1 MRRQKANNGNF
12 MNTCPHAVTLHS
24 ATHPSCKGAAAPE
37 RMTMPTRSASARWEG
52 NLAQGKGSLKTATGS
67 FSGSYSFPSRFESGE
82 GTNPEELIAAAHAG
96 CYAMALSHEL
106 DQAGFTPNSV
116 SASADVHLEQVE
128 GGFAITKIA
137 LTCDADVPDI
147 DGDKFQDIANAAKA
161 GCPVSK
167 ALAGPEIT
175 LKANLK

>member
-1 MRRQKANNGNF
+1 MI
-12 MNTCPHAVTLHS
+12 
-24 ATHPSCKGAAAPE
+24 
-37 RMTMPTRSASARWEG
+37 MPTRSASARWEG
-52 NLAQGKGSLKTATGS
+52 NLASGKGNLQTATGS

-128 GGFAITKIA
+128 GGFAITKID
-137 LTCDADVPDI
+137 LSCDADVPNI
-147 DGDKFQDIANAAKA
+147 DDSKFQEIANAAKA

-167 ALAGPEIT
+167 ALAGTEIGLNAT
-175 LKANLK
+175 LK